1 MGVQVDKDP
10 NKENKEGQLVYNLL
24 NTIVSYQKSCLS
36 IELDGFQDGKWSFDP
51 SAENQMQEISATK
64 ARMLSL
70 SLSVSPFLNLSLPF
84 SISLSLSLFVSL
96 TSS

>member
-10 NKENKEGQLVYNLL
+10 NKENKEGQLVYKLL

-36 IELDGFQDGKWSFDP
+36 IELDSFQDGKWSFDP

-70 SLSVSPFLNLSLPF
+70 PLCLSLPF